1 VDDAVVLLKQRGRG
15 EVRTEEREKKKTIKT
30 TAEESPAHRQIR
42 DNNDNIHTHTHS
54 QARITMDDLIAVRVK
69 DGIFAG
75 NRGAAG
81 DRTFLI
87 MNKITHVIN
96 CAGAEVGDFFAGEP
110 EFRYLSFPWK
120 DAAGS
125 VCTTI
130 LFDAA
135 DDNVTRAV
143 AFIDEAL
150 AAGECV
156 LVHSVYGKSRSP
168 ALIIAY
174 LIMKY
179 GWKLESALAY
189 MNMAHPDAEI
199 KPHFQRQLRQFAKRH
214 DADRDIFA
222 QDVDDSHFGLDNDQ
236 WMLRNTLLNGL
247 LYDSQVANPLYKQ
260 CTEKV
265 DVGVPV
271 NPKTAAARPRITFV
285 DTKKGTDTE
294 STVSCPVVNF
304 TTPFHA
310 DPTITDPS
318 SFIGHRGTASLRMPR
333 RSTSILSR
341 STSPCER
348 HLESDPRSCPKGKQ
362 TLVVVHSGVTETTT
376 STAASSSAASA
387 GKVERPPTLRTNAA
401 PASRTHSSSSHL
413 SDRDRG
419 RVREMEADSFLAQP
433 RQSSLE
439 STRSIDYSRLAPPSQ
454 VRSPFATLASSHKY
468 RIGSPLP
475 MSKEKK
481 PALGGASSTKGSR
494 TKIASS
500 GATSSPSPIAPPATV
515 AAARVAAAA
524 AVSLTSNNSSSGT
537 AGSTTTTSGGV
548 SAAAGRPSS
557 SSTTRTGSPHGSSA
571 GAREV
576 VVGRPTT
583 AAAAYRGIAPSRS
596 AVNPRG
602 VDAGAV
608 AAPPS
613 SSSRTGSRT
622 TSPLKK
628 KNGVSGDGGSRD
640 GSVPRT
646 GSRRRTLSP
655 AQSPSRQTAPNGRR
669 RGSGDDKKP
678 ARTRSPKTHKTRE
691 TASTRSLNDSFSS
704 HESSSN
710 VSNHGAGA
718 ASKNPATVRRQ
729 LPPAI
734 TSRRK

>member
-1 VDDAVVLLKQRGRG
+1 
-15 EVRTEEREKKKTIKT
+15 
-30 TAEESPAHRQIR
+30 
-42 DNNDNIHTHTHS
+42 
-54 QARITMDDLIAVRVK
+54 MDELIAVRVK

-75 NRGAAG
+75 NRGAAA
-81 DRTFLI
+81 DKTFLI

-96 CAGAEVGDFFAGEP
+96 CAGAEVGDFFLGEP
-110 EFRYLSFPWK
+110 GFSYLSFPWK

-135 DDNVTRAV
+135 DENITRAV
-143 AFIDEAL
+143 NFIDEAL

-168 ALIIAY
+168 ALITAY

-179 GWKLESALAY
+179 GWKLESALTY
-189 MNMAHPDAEI
+189 MNMAHPDADI

-214 DADRDIFA
+214 DADRDVFA

-247 LYDSQVANPLYKQ
+247 LYDSQITNPLYKQ

-271 NPKTAAARPRITFV
+271 NPKAAAARPRITFV
-285 DTKKGTDTE
+285 DTKKGTDVE
-294 STVSCPVVNF
+294 SKLSCPVVNS

-310 DPTITDPS
+310 DPATTDAGA
-318 SFIGHRGTASLRMPR
+318 FIGQRGASSLRSPR

-348 HLESDPRSCPKGKQ
+348 RLESDPRSCPKGKQ
-362 TLVVVHSGVTETTT
+362 NLAVVHSGPTETGT
-376 STAASSSAASA
+376 SPAAS
-387 GKVERPPTLRTNAA
+387 GKVERPPTLRSNA

-413 SDRDRG
+413 SE
-419 RVREMEADSFLAQP
+419 RERPRTRETDTDSFLAQP

-439 STRSIDYSRLAPPSQ
+439 STRSIDYSRLAPPTQ

-475 MSKEKK
+475 MPKEKK
-481 PALGGASSTKGSR
+481 SSTGNSSTGAAAAASNTTPTPIKGSR

-500 GATSSPSPIAPPATV
+500 SAASKSAAASTATAATGSNNNGASSGATSPSPVPPPAT
-515 AAARVAAAA
+515 AAA
-524 AVSLTSNNSSSGT
+524 AVRVVTPPPPARSEGVPSAMRSS
-537 AGSTTTTSGGV
+537 AG
-548 SAAAGRPSS
+548 AA
-557 SSTTRTGSPHGSSA
+557 RTGSPHRSNTT
-571 GAREV
+571 GATREV
-576 VVGRPTT
+576 VMGRPTT
-583 AAAAYRGIAPSRS
+583 AAAYRGIAPSRS
-596 AVNPRG
+596 AVNPRTAAAEASTPA
-602 VDAGAV
+602 AGALTN
-608 AAPPS
+608 
-613 SSSRTGSRT
+613 SRTGSRT
-622 TSPLKK
+622 TSPSKQK
-628 KNGVSGDGGSRD
+628 AAIVSTNSVDGGN

-655 AQSPSRQTAPNGRR
+655 AQSPSRQTAPNGKR
-669 RGSGDDKKP
+669 RGHGGEEKKTV
-678 ARTRSPKTHKTRE
+678 RTRSPKTHKSRDA
-691 TASTRSLNDSFSS
+691 ASTRSLNDSFSS
-704 HESSSN
+704 HETGSN
-710 VSNHGAGA
+710 ASNPGGA
-718 ASKNPATVRRQ
+718 ASKNTATVRRQ

-734 TSRRK
+734 ASRRK